1 MERAT
6 QQRVHFG
13 DIFPSPEFHAEEA
26 AAADDRNEPNVV
38 VKLDRRIKT
47 ALDESPPE
55 ARVIIPGCQA
65 LLGFQL
71 VAMLTQ
77 AFDELPNDAKK

>member
-47 ALDESPPE
+47 ALDETRLKPASSFRVVRRCWASSSSP
-55 ARVIIPGCQA
+55 C
-65 LLGFQL
+65 
-71 VAMLTQ
+71 
-77 AFDELPNDAKK
+77 